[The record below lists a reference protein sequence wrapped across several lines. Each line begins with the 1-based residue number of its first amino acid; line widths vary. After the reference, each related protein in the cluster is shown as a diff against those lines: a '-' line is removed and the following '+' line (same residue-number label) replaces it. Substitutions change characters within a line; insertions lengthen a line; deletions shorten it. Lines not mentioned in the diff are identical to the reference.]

1 MDATMPRTV
10 VALGGNAL
18 TRPGGDHGWKEAVER
33 MRATAGPLAQV
44 AKDGH
49 ELVVTHGNGPQVGA
63 ALRQNEI
70 AEREVPPRPL
80 AVLNA
85 ETEGQIGFLIQQELA
100 PALHHAGVARGI
112 FAMVS
117 RIEVKARDAAFKR
130 PSKPVGRYYSDSEAR
145 LYRKR
150 SGWQMAYDGARGGW
164 RRLVP
169 SPRPVAWVEGSEV
182 RRLFD
187 HGFGRRVVLVAGGG
201 GGVPVVRARDGGLTA
216 VDAVIDKDLTSALIA
231 EVIGAETLVIV
242 TDVPAVAVG
251 FQKSWERWLG
261 AVTMEELAKFH
272 RQGEFGE
279 GSMAP
284 KVEAAL
290 QFLRHGGRRV
300 VITDIPSLRRGLR
313 DDAGTRIT
321 RS

>member
-1 MDATMPRTV
+1 MPRTV

-18 TRPGGDHGWKEAVER
+18 TRPGGAHRWEEAIER
-33 MRATAGPLAQV
+33 MRATSGSLAQV
-44 AKDGH
+44 VKDGH

-63 ALRQNEI
+63 ALRQNEM
-70 AEREVPPRPL
+70 AEREIPPRPL

-100 PALHHAGVARGI
+100 PALQRAGVPRAI
-112 FAMVS
+112 FAMVT

-130 PSKPVGRYYSDSEAR
+130 PSKPVGRYYSDDEAR

-150 SGWQMAYDGARGGW
+150 SGWAMAYDGARGGW

-169 SPRPVAWVEGSEV
+169 SPRPIAWVEGEEV
-182 RRLFD
+182 RRLFE
-187 HGFGRRVVLVAGGG
+187 GGLGRRVVLVAGGG
-201 GGVPVVRARDGGLTA
+201 GGVPVVRGRDGSYTA
-216 VDAVIDKDLTSALIA
+216 IDAVIDKDLTSALIA
-231 EVIGAETLVIV
+231 GVVGAETLVIV

-261 AVTMEELAKFH
+261 AVSAGELSKYLA
-272 RQGEFGE
+272 RGEFGE

-290 QFLRHGGRRV
+290 QFLRQGGRRV

-313 DDAGTRIT
+313 DEAGTRVT